1 MPTIAIDGVPIAYT
15 DTGVPPGRPDAAT
28 IVFGHGLL
36 FGGWMF
42 GPQIQALREHY
53 RCVSIDWRGQGGT
66 PATPDGYDMDTL
78 ADDALALIRA
88 LDPRPVHWVG
98 LSMGGFV
105 GLRLAA
111 RHGALLRSLT
121 LLDTSAGPEVPA
133 KIGEYKRLARALLW
147 LGVRPIRGLIAP
159 HLFGPSIR
167 ADRSRRPVIDEWAAR
182 LSRCDRSGI
191 RRAVLGVAD
200 RVSVENEIS
209 AITVPTLVAVGAD
222 DHATP
227 PDRSQRIVAL
237 IPGARYHLIPDC
249 GHTST
254 LEQPE
259 AVTAMLTRFL
269 ESVDRDEPEANV
281 SSAELPSAG
290 G

>member
-1 MPTIAIDGVPIAYT
+1 MPIMAIDDVSIAYT

-42 GPQIQALREHY
+42 GPQIEALREHY
-53 RCVSIDWRGQGGT
+53 RCVSIDWRGQGDT
-66 PATPDGYDMDTL
+66 PATAGGYDMDSLTG
-78 ADDALALIRA
+78 DALAMIRA
-88 LDPRPVHWVG
+88 LNLEPAHWVG

-105 GLRLAA
+105 GMRLAA

-121 LLDTSAGPEVPA
+121 LLDTSAGPEEAA
-133 KIGEYKRLARALLW
+133 KIGEYKRLARALQW
-147 LGVRPIRGLIAP
+147 FGVRPIRGLIAP
-159 HLFGPSIR
+159 HLFGPSMR

-182 LSRCDRSGI
+182 LARCDRAGL

-200 RVSVENEIS
+200 RASVEDEIS
-209 AITVPTLVAVGAD
+209 TIALPTLVAVGAD
-222 DHATP
+222 DRATL
-227 PDRSQRIVAL
+227 PDRSRRIADL
-237 IPGARYHLIPDC
+237 IPGAQCRLIPDC

-254 LEQPE
+254 LEQPA

-269 ESVDRDEPEANV
+269 HSVDLDEFV
-281 SSAELPSAG
+281 
-290 G
+290 